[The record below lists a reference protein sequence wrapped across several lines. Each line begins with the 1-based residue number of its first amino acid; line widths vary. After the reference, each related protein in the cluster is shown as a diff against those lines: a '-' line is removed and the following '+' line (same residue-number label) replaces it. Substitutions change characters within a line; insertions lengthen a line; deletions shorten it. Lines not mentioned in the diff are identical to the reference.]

1 MVRIIVCPPHSRNH
15 ARVICDPPGRASLY
29 WRRIF
34 HLCCKRLPRA
44 RRFIALLLPLLLF
57 NGGPGANAG
66 GPEIVIDGD
75 SGAVLY
81 AQDAGRGWYPAS
93 LAKMMTLYLAFQAL
107 AQGELSPYEQ
117 LTISPQAA
125 AQPPTNI
132 GLQAGDKISVREAL
146 LATATASAND
156 AAVALAERI
165 AGNEESFA
173 EHMTRQA
180 VALGM
185 TGTRFRNATG
195 LPDPQQHTTARDMAL
210 LAYHLLHDFPE
221 QFPLFSRT
229 GATVHGQVLTHTNQ
243 HFLEYPGADGIKTGF
258 TCDSGY
264 NLAASQ
270 QTDGLRLIGVVL
282 GAASDQERFDRM
294 VALLRQGRRVVGD
307 GKQKDSIVTWNGA
320 RPDHRPPAKM
330 TSQVCGAGG
339 RNGIIEAE
347 GKLPGWGIL
356 LGVYRTR
363 SEALEEARHARS
375 QLSGKARNCRI
386 AVLPRRFERGTS
398 WKALL
403 VGLSWDDLGDA
414 CLKLR
419 AQRIHCVP
427 QTPQTLNQ
435 PGYAKR

>member
-1 MVRIIVCPPHSRNH
+1 MDRIIVCPPYSRNH
-15 ARVICDPPGRASLY
+15 GGVICISCRTRTQRYRP
-29 WRRIF
+29 F
-34 HLCCKRLPRA
+34 
-44 RRFIALLLPLLLF
+44 FTLLLSLLLF
-57 NGGPGANAG
+57 CGVPWALAA

-75 SGAVLY
+75 TGAVLH
-81 AQDAGRGWYPAS
+81 AQDAGRSWYPAS

-125 AQPPTNI
+125 AQPPTSL
-132 GLQAGDKISVREAL
+132 GLQAGDRISVQEAL

-156 AAVALAERI
+156 TAVALAERI
-165 AGNEESFA
+165 AGDEEAFA
-173 EHMTRQA
+173 EAMTRQA
-180 VALGM
+180 AALGM
-185 TGTRFRNATG
+185 TGTRFGNATG
-195 LPDPQQHTTARDMAL
+195 LPDPRQRTTARDMAL
-210 LAYHLLHDFPE
+210 LAYRLLHDFPE
-221 QFPLFSRT
+221 RFPLFSHT
-229 GATVHGQVLTHTNQ
+229 GVSVRGQMLIHTNQ

-270 QTDGLRLIGVVL
+270 QKDGLRLIGVVL

-294 VALLRQGRRVVGD
+294 VALLQQGRRVATNGQ
-307 GKQKDSIVTWNGA
+307 QKDSIATWEGA
-320 RPDHRPPAKM
+320 RPDHRPPETM
-330 TSQVCGAGG
+330 TSLVCGAGG
-339 RNGIIEAE
+339 RNGILEAE
-347 GKLPGWGIL
+347 GQLPGWGIL

-363 SEALEEARHARS
+363 KEALDEARHARS
-375 QLSGKARNCRI
+375 QLTGNARNSRI
-386 AVLPRRFERGTS
+386 AILPRRFERGTS

-403 VGLSWDDLGDA
+403 VGLSWDDLGGA

-419 AQRIHCVP
+419 AQHIHCVP